1 MSRPNAI
8 SCGYIGCGRTH
19 WRDYSLYCS
28 WRCEHKAEARI
39 RDLAPNRNLAARAI
53 RTAGSDAAT
62 LPSSGVAAT
71 SAAVV
76 SSHGTAARGC
86 GISSTG
92 SVPCSPVVAG
102 PVDPFGSGSTRS
114 PSPDERPSVAPL
126 PSL

>member
-1 MSRPNAI
+1 MREHPVPCCI
-8 SCGYIGCGRTH
+8 CR
-19 WRDYSLYCS
+19 RDTFHDSAVCDRGACMELMA
-28 WRCEHKAEARI
+28 HAERRI
-39 RDLAPNRNLAARAI
+39 QDRLAARAI
-53 RTAGSDAAT
+53 RQASSDAAT

-92 SVPCSPVVAG
+92 PEPCSPVVAG

-114 PSPDERPSVAPL
+114 PSPDERPQVAPL